1 MDNCIIIFVIILTQF
16 LQSLSN
22 SLVNNLLGQKWV
34 LSTHEQSQNSEWILS
49 KKVKFYSV

>member
-1 MDNCIIIFVIILTQF
+1 MDNCIIIFLIILTQF

-34 LSTHEQSQNSEWILS
+34 SSTHAQSLTVVSEYFHR
-49 KKVKFYSV
+49 K